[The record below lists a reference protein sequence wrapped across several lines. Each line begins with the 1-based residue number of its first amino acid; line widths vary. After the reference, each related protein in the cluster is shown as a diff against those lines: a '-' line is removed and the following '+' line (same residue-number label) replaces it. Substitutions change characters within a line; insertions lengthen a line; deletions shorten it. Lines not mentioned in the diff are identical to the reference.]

1 MKEKLPDDLF
11 SSPKK
16 DEDPSSGLT
25 VTISFS
31 EMEELNKRHEEEVKK
46 EESIEILD
54 EDEYLDEPDE
64 NEKNNSTEK
73 DTIDLVV
80 SILKCKKNH
89 VQKARMNKKWVTK
102 YQYVYKLTETIRN
115 RIYDCPLHVFFR
127 LLTYAILYNDDEM
140 FDGIYKILKY
150 KVLIDNEN
158 RFKTIKK
165 ADTYSIKQIK
175 TLIEFMKKVS
185 NRFDNKHVFEL
196 DKIERMIKIK
206 SY

>member
-1 MKEKLPDDLF
+1 
-11 SSPKK
+11 
-16 DEDPSSGLT
+16 
-25 VTISFS
+25 
-31 EMEELNKRHEEEVKK
+31 
-46 EESIEILD
+46 
-54 EDEYLDEPDE
+54 
-64 NEKNNSTEK
+64 
-73 DTIDLVV
+73 
-80 SILKCKKNH
+80 
-89 VQKARMNKKWVTK
+89 
-102 YQYVYKLTETIRN
+102 
-115 RIYDCPLHVFFR
+115 
-127 LLTYAILYNDDEM
+127 M